1 MSRSSHSWKVWT
13 ESAETVTQISQTLGY
28 SDGIASLQ
36 LHDGAAGDTNPDGL
50 NHPLLWFPMSEADR

>member
-28 SDGIASLQ
+28 SDGITSLQ
-36 LHDGAAGDTNPDGL
+36 LHGGSTGDTNPDGL
-50 NHPLLWFPMSEADR
+50 NHPL